1 MHAAKMNRWM
11 TAGCRN
17 PDRRLRWRGST
28 AAASAAGI
36 DRGGIVTA
44 TGTITGFGSVHVNGV
59 RYVTTGATITIDD
72 NPGTE
77 SDLRVGQ
84 VVRIEGRIEQDGITG
99 TATRVIFDDE
109 VEGPVQSIDLAASP
123 ARRARP
129 HGARSA
135 RRLRSTI
142 ASRRAASKASS
153 SATAVEVSGRVATTG
168 VVEATRIERKPAQAS
183 VEVKG
188 TVASLDTNARTFALG
203 LLTVSYATAQLN
215 GFASGQPANGDRVE
229 VFGTVDGNGVLVATR
244 VEKEGGGAAGNA
256 DEQADYEG
264 LITNFVSATDFAV
277 AGQRVTT
284 TASTTYEGGTAS
296 SLAARRRR
304 SRSKGRFNAAGVIVA
319 TKVQFRR
326 DSDTEFSGR
335 VDSVNA
341 AGNSLVVFGV
351 TIRVNS
357 LTRFEDHS
365 GADVQRFSLANLA
378 VGDFVEVDV
387 YNDGS
392 GLLATKLERDDSQGE
407 VEVEG
412 MAQNVAAP
420 NFTVG
425 GVAVTTDGKTE
436 FRDDNGVTISAAA
449 FFAGG
454 PGPHGEGARHAGRQ
468 HRAGQQGRTRRLT
481 GVPG

>member
-1 MHAAKMNRWM
+1 MMHARMTVSRWTM
-11 TAGCRN
+11 AGVAILIAACGGG
-17 PDRRLRWRGST
+17 GST
-28 AAASAAGI
+28 GGMTAGI

-59 RYVTTGATITIDD
+59 HYVTTGATITLDG

-84 VVRIEGRIEQDGITG
+84 VVRIEGRIEQDGING

-109 VEGPVQSIDLAASP
+109 VEGPVQSIDLANSLLVVLGRTVQVSTQTSFDDRISP
-123 ARRARP
+123 
-129 HGARSA
+129 RS
-135 RRLRSTI
+135 LEGL
-142 ASRRAASKASS
+142 
-153 SATAVEVSGRVATTG
+153 AVGDRIEVSGAVATTG
-168 VVEATRIERKPAQAS
+168 VVEATRIERKTAQSS

-188 TVASLDTNARTFALG
+188 TIAALDTNARSFALSQ
-203 LLTVSYATAQLN
+203 LTVSYASAQLN

-229 VFGTVDGNGVLVATR
+229 AFGTVDGNGVLVATR
-244 VEKEGGGAAGNA
+244 VEKESGGSAGNA

-264 LITNFVSATDFAV
+264 LVTSFVSATDFAV

-284 TASTTYEGGTAS
+284 TASTTYEGGTAA
-296 SLAARRRR
+296 SLALDVPVEVD
-304 SRSKGRFNAAGVIVA
+304 GRFNASGVIVA

-326 DSDTEFSGR
+326 GSDTEFSGR

-365 GADVQRFSLANLA
+365 GADVQRFSLANIA
-378 VGDFVEVDV
+378 VGDYVEVDA

-392 GLLATKLERDDSQGE
+392 GLLATRLERDDNQGE
-407 VEVEG
+407 VRLEG
-412 MAQNVAAP
+412 AAQNVAAP

-425 GVAVTTDGKTE
+425 GVAVTTDGNTE
-436 FRDDNGVTISAAA
+436 FRDTNGVTVNAAA
-449 FFAGG
+449 FFQAA
-454 PGPHGEGARHAGRQ
+454 PGRNVKARGSLVGNVVLAT
-468 HRAGQQGRTRRLT
+468 RAELED
-481 GVPG
+481 

>member
-1 MHAAKMNRWM
+1 MMHAGKAVRRW
-11 TAGCRN
+11 TTFGVAILIAACGGGGG
-17 PDRRLRWRGST
+17 GSSGGVT
-28 AAASAAGI
+28 AGI

-44 TGTITGFGSVHVNGV
+44 TGSITGFGSVHVNGV
-59 RYVTTGATITIDD
+59 HYVTTGATITLDD
-72 NPGTE
+72 NPGSE

-84 VVRIEGRIEQDGITG
+84 VVRIEGRLDQDGING

-109 VEGPVQSIDLAASP
+109 VEGPVQSIDLANSRMVVLGRTVQVSTQTSFDDSISP
-123 ARRARP
+123 
-129 HGARSA
+129 RS
-135 RRLRSTI
+135 LEGV
-142 ASRRAASKASS
+142 
-153 SATAVEVSGRVATTG
+153 AVGDRIEVSGRVATTG
-168 VVEATRIERKPAQAS
+168 VVEATRIERKTAQSS

-188 TVASLDTNARTFALG
+188 TIGSLDTNARSFALG
-203 LLTVSYATAQLN
+203 QLTVSYASAQLN

-229 VFGTVDGNGVLVATR
+229 AFGTVDGSGVLVATR
-244 VEKEGGGAAGNA
+244 IEKESGGSAGNA

-264 LITNFVSATDFAV
+264 LITSFVSATDFSV

-284 TASTTYEGGTAS
+284 TASTAYEGGTAS
-296 SLAARRRR
+296 SLALDVPVEVE
-304 SRSKGRFNAAGVIVA
+304 GRFNASGVIVA

-365 GADVQRFSLANLA
+365 GADVQQFSLANVA
-378 VGDFVEVDV
+378 VGDYVEVDA

-392 GLLATKLERDDSQGE
+392 GLLATKLERDDNQGE
-407 VEVEG
+407 VQLEG
-412 MAQNVAAP
+412 VAQNVAAP

-425 GVAVTTDGKTE
+425 GVAVTTDGNTE
-436 FRDDNGVTISAAA
+436 FRDTNGVTINAAA
-449 FFAGG
+449 FFQAA
-454 PGPHGEGARHAGRQ
+454 PGRQ
-468 HRAGQQGRTRRLT
+468 VKARGTLVGNVVLATRAELED
-481 GVPG
+481 